1 MTCASLKLPFM
12 FITTTTLDPVSVCKY
27 TVHERCVQRA
37 PASCITTYVKSK
49 KGGGGTLLHH
59 WVEGNCYG
67 RCSKCRKR
75 IKSYHGISG
84 LTCRWCHMMVST
96 GTCGHQCYLMTSA
109 VVATSQHH
117 HHHHHCYRHYSAH
130 LQIHNRCAPSVKAEC
145 NLGEHANMIM
155 SPTAICPAVLDRQR
169 SVNVANAKNKVII
182 SIRSAPQMGSHW
194 LMTRSRFYSAD
205 CSSTD

>member
-1 MTCASLKLPFM
+1 MACFMCEQEPPAPSLNPPTRTLGPLIICGVVCPVDLLLVA
-12 FITTTTLDPVSVCKY
+12 ITIYVHLIQPTPTNHSPPAALHSVYSTVCKY

-84 LTCRWCHMMVST
+84 LTCRWCHMTVSL
-96 GTCGHQCYLMTSA
+96 CCAAPIESHPSLVA
-109 VVATSQHH
+109 V
-117 HHHHHCYRHYSAH
+117 
-130 LQIHNRCAPSVKAEC
+130 
-145 NLGEHANMIM
+145 
-155 SPTAICPAVLDRQR
+155 D
-169 SVNVANAKNKVII
+169 
-182 SIRSAPQMGSHW
+182 
-194 LMTRSRFYSAD
+194 AD
-205 CSSTD
+205 

>member
-1 MTCASLKLPFM
+1 MTPPANTSPSPLL
-12 FITTTTLDPVSVCKY
+12 VCKY

-67 RCSKCRKR
+67 RCSKCRKH

-84 LTCRWCHMMVST
+84 LTCRWCHMTVSVQQLCRPT
-96 GTCGHQCYLMTSA
+96 IIKSHSVYPN
-109 VVATSQHH
+109 
-117 HHHHHCYRHYSAH
+117 

-145 NLGEHANMIM
+145 TLGEFANMIM
-155 SPTAICPAVLDRQR
+155 SPTSICPAVLDRQR
-169 SVNVANAKNKVII
+169 SVNVANSKNKVII
-182 SIRSAPQMGSHW
+182 VRSQPIS
-194 LMTRSRFYSAD
+194 LSP
-205 CSSTD
+205 